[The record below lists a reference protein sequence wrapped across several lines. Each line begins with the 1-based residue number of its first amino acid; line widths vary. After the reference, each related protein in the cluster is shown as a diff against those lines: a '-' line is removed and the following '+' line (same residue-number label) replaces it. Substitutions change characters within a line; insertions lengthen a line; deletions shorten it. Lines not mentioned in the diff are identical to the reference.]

1 VIAAEG
7 DGPPPPELRLAWQC
21 QRWGGLPDAGGIYD
35 QDALTLYRM
44 SSLSNVYDTVKKVR
58 SMVGKEIHKMTLR
71 DRRLIKYLRDE
82 GLME

>member
-1 VIAAEG
+1 MIAAEG

-44 SSLSNVYDTVKKVR
+44 SSLGNVYDTVKKVR
-58 SMVGKEIHKMTLR
+58 SMIGKEIHRMSKS
-71 DRRLIKYLRDE
+71 DRRLIKFLRDE